1 MYNWTLLLADMNMLG
16 VSGTAFSEVLSLDS
30 EKTPSPKKGGGGKKR
45 HENVSST
52 MGKRQNKSLQN

>member
-30 EKTPSPKKGGGGKKR
+30 DKTPSPKKGGGGRNDMK
-45 HENVSST
+45 
-52 MGKRQNKSLQN
+52 M